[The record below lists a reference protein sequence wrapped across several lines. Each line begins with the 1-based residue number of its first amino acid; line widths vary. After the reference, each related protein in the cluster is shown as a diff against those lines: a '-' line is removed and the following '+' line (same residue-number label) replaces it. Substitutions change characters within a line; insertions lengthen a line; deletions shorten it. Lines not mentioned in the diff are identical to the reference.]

1 MNGAG
6 PPVLFMVGDDQKD
19 LDALRQALDRRFG
32 ADYRIVAETVPA
44 RALSVLETLRDR
56 DEHVAAVIAEHRMPK
71 MSGEAFLVRAHRLH
85 PFAGRALIAPVFD
98 RPAEQAIFRGMA
110 LGRIDMILVRPW
122 DPADHWLYPRI
133 GVLLDNWVQATEQPG
148 VSAMRIV
155 AEPGAPRTHELL
167 DLLYRNAVPVQSFPP
182 DSPEGRHLLELAG
195 HDGQQV
201 PVCVYFDGRVQ
212 ADPSVPQIA
221 EAMGFHARPEAD
233 HYDMTVIGG
242 GPAGLSAALSSAS
255 EGLHTLVLE
264 PLTTGGQAGT
274 TSMIRNYLGFPY
286 GVGGRGLTMLARGQ
300 ALLFGAEL
308 VFDRAVGL
316 DVRDRRQLIT
326 LAGGSEVTSDATV
339 LSTGVRYRRLRAPG
353 VEDLLGAGV
362 FYGAA
367 LCEAPATRGQPV
379 YIVGAGNSAG
389 QAALHLARYAE
400 QVTIVARGKPCPR
413 PCRPTWSSRSL
424 TSATSPSAP
433 TPTSPVPPA
442 PGGWNSSSCTTRRP
456 AAPNRLPHRPCSSSS
471 APIHAPTG
479 SPLHSPAT
487 RPATCS
493 PDRTSTPTVSHPAAG
508 PRPAA
513 RCRWR
518 PASRA
523 CSPPATFATDQRNA
537 WQRPSAKAP
546 PPSSSHI
553 STSTSSPTGPDES
566 GGPAELGGSGPER
579 IASTAEPGGRGWSAS
594 TSGSVPESHTVSGA
608 QAPLLVG
615 GAGAGPELAFRAIGG
630 GEGAGVQAQPGLDPG
645 DGAVGVDGRSL
656 VLVDHAA
663 EDSSPSNRCVDGD
676 DYIWVVVGRMLIVAG
691 GR

>member
-400 QVTIVARGKPCPR
+400 QVTIVARGETLSSTMSTYLVEQIAHQRNITVRTNTHITRATGAGRLEQLQLHDAATCRTEQAAASALFILIGAHPC
-413 PCRPTWSSRSL
+413 TDWL
-424 TSATSPSAP
+424 
-433 TPTSPVPPA
+433 
-442 PGGWNSSSCTTRRP
+442 P
-456 AAPNRLPHRPCSSSS
+456 AALARD
-471 APIHAPTG
+471 
-479 SPLHSPAT
+479 PA
-487 RPATCS
+487 
-493 PDRTSTPTVSHPAAG
+493 G
-508 PRPAA
+508 YLL
-513 RCRWR
+513 
-518 PASRA
+518 
-523 CSPPATFATDQRNA
+523 
-537 WQRPSAKAP
+537 
-546 PPSSSHI
+546 
-553 STSTSSPTGPDES
+553 TGPDLD
-566 GGPAELGGSGPER
+566 PNRQP
-579 IASTAEPGGRGWSAS
+579 PRGWPPARCPLPMETSIPGVFAAGDVRHGS
-594 TSGSVPESHTVSGA
+594 TKRVAAAV
-608 QAPLLVG
+608 
-615 GAGAGPELAFRAIGG
+615 
-630 GEGAGVQAQPGLDPG
+630 GEGAAAVQFAHQHLDELADRP
-645 DGAVGVDGRSL
+645 R
-656 VLVDHAA
+656 
-663 EDSSPSNRCVDGD
+663 
-676 DYIWVVVGRMLIVAG
+676 
-691 GR
+691 

>member
-32 ADYRIVAETVPA
+32 ADYRIVAETAPA
-44 RALSVLETLRDR
+44 RALSVLEALRDR
-56 DEHVAAVIAEHRMPK
+56 DEHVAAVIAEQRMPK
-71 MSGEAFLVRAHRLH
+71 MSGEAFLERAHRLH

-221 EAMGFHARPEAD
+221 EALGFHARPEAD

-264 PLTTGGQAGT
+264 PLTAGGQAGT
-274 TSMIRNYLGFPY
+274 TSMIRNYLGFPF
-286 GVGGRGLTMLARGQ
+286 GVGGRGLTTLARGQ

-316 DVRDRRQLIT
+316 DVRGRQHLIT

-339 LSTGVRYRRLRAPG
+339 LSIGVRYRRLRAPG

-367 LCEAPATRGQPV
+367 LCEAPATRSQPV

-400 QVTIVARGKPCPR
+400 QVTIVARGE
-413 PCRPTWSSRSL
+413 TLSSTMSNYL
-424 TSATSPSAP
+424 VEQIA
-433 TPTSPVPPA
+433 
-442 PGGWNSSSCTTRRP
+442 
-456 AAPNRLPHRPCSSSS
+456 H
-471 APIHAPTG
+471 
-479 SPLHSPAT
+479 
-487 RPATCS
+487 
-493 PDRTSTPTVSHPAAG
+493 
-508 PRPAA
+508 
-513 RCRWR
+513 
-518 PASRA
+518 
-523 CSPPATFATDQRNA
+523 QRN
-537 WQRPSAKAP
+537 
-546 PPSSSHI
+546 I
-553 STSTSSPTGPDES
+553 TVCTNT
-566 GGPAELGGSGPER
+566 R
-579 IASTAEPGGRGWSAS
+579 IT
-594 TSGSVPESHTVSGA
+594 
-608 QAPLLVG
+608 
-615 GAGAGPELAFRAIGG
+615 RAIGAG
-630 GEGAGVQAQPGLDPG
+630 RLEQLHLYDAATCHTEQVAASALFILIGAQPCTDWLPAALARDPAGFLLTGSDLDPNRQPPTGCPPARCPLPMETSIPGVFAAGDVRHGSTKRVAAAVGEGAAAVQFAHQHLDELADLP
-645 DGAVGVDGRSL
+645 R
-656 VLVDHAA
+656 
-663 EDSSPSNRCVDGD
+663 
-676 DYIWVVVGRMLIVAG
+676 
-691 GR
+691 